1 MRLVSNAATSNVRV
15 LSSGQTVRLATSQ
28 QGTGQVGQPISTTIL
43 RQQPTVL
50 TTSATSGTTAG
61 TVLTGTTT
69 TSATIG
75 GKQILLQKPI
85 SLSGQNVLQL
95 VKTSQ
100 GMAVQTLPKVNVVQK
115 AGTSIG
121 GNIQQQL
128 ASGAQIV
135 TASGAGNQG
144 KTALIGTNVVKLMS
158 PAAVSGNKI
167 LMKNSN
173 LVQVGKMGT
182 SAGKPAFVI
191 TNKQGQPIRTNQ
203 QIIFVTTAGGIRTVQ
218 TGSIVTSSAS
228 NFVSLVSSPQINTIT
243 SAMASGTNSV
253 GTPSGTVKM
262 IRGVGQ
268 QGKPI
273 TFTLPVS
280 GIQGNKTGSSQLI
293 SVPQKALTIGGK
305 AVTVQLAS
313 GNQKTVT
320 IVSSAGTGGIQKT
333 INAADLHSSGHKIVM
348 MPSKRMTNLSNV
360 ITHKAIPV
368 TTTQIDQSGATA
380 NSAGGQNNIIEGGHL
395 EVLDQLDGAFDFSS
409 SSDDESDSES
419 IVVKNTNR
427 KRKCGRSLGI
437 AKGGISKK
445 LQNKT
450 PTNLKKS
457 IPKYVKMGL
466 FGGAPPSES
475 ESNENQNADE
485 HIANANNEALPL
497 EGAEIPDAITQ
508 DHQTNQDPNVSEAA
522 NIGNEEDAQMLL
534 ATTAAEASE
543 SSKYLNNK
551 ASTGDEYLQQDEQ
564 QTDIQ
569 QQQLLQTQQSGR
581 PHTDPT
587 PSETEAANILTT
599 IKSGELL
606 RNNDIKGDNNNSQT
620 TIAVTTLS
628 SPTLST
634 ATDENVK
641 ILFNNEPAGK
651 KNGAGQV
658 KTTQKTTTALT
669 TYTTTNTGHLD
680 ALASAALQAS
690 SGKFIYLKQ
699 TH

>member
-1 MRLVSNAATSNVRV
+1 MRV

-28 QGTGQVGQPISTTIL
+28 PTSAQSINTTIL

-61 TVLTGTTT
+61 TVLAGTTAT
-69 TSATIG
+69 AATIG

-85 SLSGQNVLQL
+85 SLSGLQL

-100 GMAVQTLPKVNVVQK
+100 GMAVQTLPKMNVMQK
-115 AGTSIG
+115 AGTSLG
-121 GNIQQQL
+121 SNIQQHI

-135 TASGAGNQG
+135 TASAAGNQG

-203 QIIFVTTAGGIRTVQ
+203 QIIFVTTASGIRTVQ

-243 SAMASGTNSV
+243 SAMATGANSV
-253 GTPSGTVKM
+253 GTPQGTVKM
-262 IRGVGQ
+262 IRSVGQ

-273 TFTLPVS
+273 TFTMS
-280 GIQGNKTGSSQLI
+280 GIQGHKTGSPQLI

-333 INAADLHSSGHKIVM
+333 INAADLQSGAHKIVM
-348 MPSKRMTNLSNV
+348 MPSKRVTNLPNV
-360 ITHKAIPV
+360 ITHKTIPV
-368 TTTQIDQSGATA
+368 TATQIDHSG
-380 NSAGGQNNIIEGGHL
+380 SGGNVSVSQNNLIEGGHL
-395 EVLDQLDGAFDFSS
+395 EVLDQLDGAFDFESSSS
-409 SSDDESDSES
+409 SSDENEN
-419 IVVKNTNR
+419 I
-427 KRKCGRSLGI
+427 KRNGI
-437 AKGGISKK
+437 AALRNKKYRRVAKSGICKK
-445 LQNKT
+445 DRNSTATK
-450 PTNLKKS
+450 LKK

-466 FGGAPPSES
+466 FGGAPPSET
-475 ESNENQNADE
+475 ENNDNQNLDQ
-485 HIANANNEALPL
+485 HMANANNEALPL
-497 EGAEIPDAITQ
+497 EGAEIPEAIQQ
-508 DHQTNQDPNVSEAA
+508 DNTPNQDA
-522 NIGNEEDAQMLL
+522 NINEPTNAANEEDGRLHS
-534 ATTAAEASE
+534 TAATSTAEDG
-543 SSKYLNNK
+543 NGTRP
-551 ASTGDEYLQQDEQ
+551 TGDEYLNTTQQEEHSDSNPQ
-564 QTDIQ
+564 QQ
-569 QQQLLQTQQSGR
+569 QQQLQTPQTGR
-581 PHTDPT
+581 HHAEPT
-587 PSETEAANILTT
+587 PSDTEAANILTT
-599 IKSGELL
+599 IKSGDLL
-606 RNNDIKGDNNNSQT
+606 RNNDIKSDNNNLQT

-628 SPTLST
+628 SPPLS
-634 ATDENVK
+634 AAGGNSADENVK
-641 ILFNNEPAGK
+641 ILFNNEPAVIAGN
-651 KNGAGQV
+651 KNGSGQI
-658 KTTQKTTTALT
+658 KTTQKTPSAVT

-690 SGKFIYLKQ
+690 SGK
-699 TH
+699 